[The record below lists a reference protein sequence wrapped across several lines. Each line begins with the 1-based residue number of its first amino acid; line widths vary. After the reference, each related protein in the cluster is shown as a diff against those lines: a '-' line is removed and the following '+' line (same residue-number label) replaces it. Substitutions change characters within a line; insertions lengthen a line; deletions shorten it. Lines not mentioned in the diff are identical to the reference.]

1 MVMQEDPTLFGV
13 GMYVTRGCLVVPVQV
28 ELHDDLVPRV
38 QAAILQRI
46 NETGI
51 KGVIIDLSGVA
62 VMDSSL
68 ARAIFD
74 TAEMAFLLGAKTA
87 ITGLRPG
94 VAAALID
101 LDFEPGDVPTA
112 ISLEEGF
119 RILEPVVW
127 PKEALE
133 EAEEPEAEVDED
145 EEDAAA
151 EDEETEEEENS
162 NDEQ

>member
-1 MVMQEDPTLFGV
+1 MQEDPTLSGV

-28 ELHDDLVPRV
+28 ELHDDLAPRV
-38 QAAILQRI
+38 QAAVLQRI

-62 VMDSSL
+62 VMDSFL

-74 TAEMAFLLGAKTA
+74 TAEMASLLGAKTV

-112 ISLEEGF
+112 VSLEKGF

-133 EAEEPEAEVDED
+133 EAEEPEAEVNNK
-145 EEDAAA
+145 EDAAA
-151 EDEETEEEENS
+151 EDEDTGEEENS
-162 NDEQ
+162 NDTE